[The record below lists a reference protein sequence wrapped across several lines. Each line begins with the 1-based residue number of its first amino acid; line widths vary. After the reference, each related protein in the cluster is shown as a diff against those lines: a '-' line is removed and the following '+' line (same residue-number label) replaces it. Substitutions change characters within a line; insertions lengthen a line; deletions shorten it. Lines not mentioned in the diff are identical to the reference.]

1 MSVLDE
7 RKLARLLRLLR
18 NKRGRGTELIS
29 LYIPAGKQI
38 SEVAENLREEH
49 GKASNIKSRT
59 TRKNV
64 QEAITKT
71 MQRLKL
77 YDKAPENGLVI
88 FCGAIPTGPPGAEI
102 IELYELI
109 PPKPVNLSYYSC
121 DDKFYLDPLL
131 ELTRPKEVLGV
142 ILVDNSEA
150 TVAKVEGKEVTILG
164 NYTSGIPGKSS
175 KGGQSARRFQREREM
190 YLGEFYR
197 RIANHANEALLA
209 IPRMNKVIIGGPGN
223 TKNEFIEGD
232 YLNYQIK
239 ERISAVVDTSYTEE
253 QGVKEALE
261 KAASKL
267 ERIEFIEERRAVQ
280 RFLSEIGKDSGLA
293 VYGEDNVRSALS
305 AHKVARLLLSEGLNT
320 VALSVHCTN
329 CGYEA
334 KRKTAGEQLDL
345 FVTNLRSER
354 CPKCDSQSLT
364 VGEVSSAFDEFLA
377 LAEKSDAEVDIISTK
392 TEEGQMLLK
401 GFGGVGA
408 LLKV

>member
-1 MSVLDE
+1 MEVLDE

-29 LYIPAGKQI
+29 LYIPAGRQI

-102 IELYELI
+102 IEFYELI

-175 KGGQSARRFQREREM
+175 KGGQSARRFQRLREM

-239 ERISAVVDTSYTEE
+239 EKISAVVDTSYTEE

-267 ERIEFIEERRAVQ
+267 ERIELVEERRAVQ
-280 RFLSEIGKDSGLA
+280 RFLSEIAKDSGLA
-293 VYGEDNVRSALS
+293 VYGEDDVRSALN
-305 AHKVARLLLSEGLNT
+305 AHKAARLLLSEGLNT
-320 VALSVHCTN
+320 VTLNVHCTN

-345 FVTNLRSER
+345 FVTNLKSER
-354 CPKCDSQSLT
+354 CPKCDSQSLM
-364 VGEVSSAFDEFLA
+364 VGEVSGAFDDFLA
-377 LAEKSDAEVDIISTK
+377 LAEKSGAEIDIISTK